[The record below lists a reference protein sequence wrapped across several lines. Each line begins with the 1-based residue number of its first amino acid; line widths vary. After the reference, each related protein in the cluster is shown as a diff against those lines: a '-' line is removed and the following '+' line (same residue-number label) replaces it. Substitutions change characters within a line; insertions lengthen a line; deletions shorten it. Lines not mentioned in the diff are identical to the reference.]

1 MKKHILYIVVV
12 AGILSIFSASS
23 TFADNVDYSVTIE
36 PSLTLTIPS
45 SSVVLGLD
53 PASKTYDS
61 KSFPVSVA
69 TNNITGYKLSVS
81 TTGDITDLTR
91 DISSDTTTLPTYT
104 IPTLDSG
111 SSYAAPSDFPAN
123 KWGYKKD
130 SGNYIPFSSPTPL
143 LENTTAT
150 NGDTTTLSFASKID
164 YTLASGA
171 YKTTLIFTAT
181 TNPMVNY
188 MQDLNPAL
196 CTTTPMTVVDKRD
209 NKEYTIARLADGQ
222 CWMISN
228 LNLAGDTTLNASDSD
243 VPTDNYFTL
252 PASSAT
258 GFSSDTVAYV
268 YNTGNETTSQTDCT
282 STQPCNSYY
291 SWLAATAGGKDTTG
305 AVVTGAGYNAAYS
318 ICPRGWRL
326 PTVTTSNA
334 PAHTSPNWKTGDYYK
349 LATAYGA
356 NLESQYYYQGGA
368 TFGPGTIPNFLF
380 AGGEVNGGFYEGGS
394 RGRYWSSTANSYTKA
409 ENILIWA
416 TGVEINSD
424 GYGGRRSGFS
434 VRCLLNDPR
443 TISDITTMQEMNP
456 QIAAKMNNGDTATL
470 KDSRDGQ
477 DYTIAKI
484 NGNVWMTQNLRYQ
497 GDTVGSTSTTTSW
510 IMKSATSNISAN
522 KTMTMTDLTAGN
534 SYDVARY
541 HDSGNTSTGVWY
553 NYAAASA
560 MSIIGSTNSIE
571 ATESVCPTG
580 WRLPSS
586 SEFNKILS
594 YASIFNPITDGNY
607 WGGTLN
613 NPDQGVW
620 WSSTAVNG
628 INRYALVY
636 RNNSLSVSYFGDDY
650 RYGGHYIRC
659 IAK

>member
-1 MKKHILYIVVV
+1 MKRDTAINHDE
-12 AGILSIFSASS
+12 
-23 TFADNVDYSVTIE
+23 TE
-36 PSLTLTIPS
+36 LT
-45 SSVVLGLD
+45 
-53 PASKTYDS
+53 
-61 KSFPVSVA
+61 
-69 TNNITGYKLSVS
+69 
-81 TTGDITDLTR
+81 
-91 DISSDTTTLPTYT
+91 
-104 IPTLDSG
+104 
-111 SSYAAPSDFPAN
+111 
-123 KWGYKKD
+123 
-130 SGNYIPFSSPTPL
+130 
-143 LENTTAT
+143 
-150 NGDTTTLSFASKID
+150 FASKID
-164 YTLASGA
+164 YLQPAGA
-171 YKTTLIFTAT
+171 YNTTLQFNIVA
-181 TNPMVNY
+181 NPLVQY

-196 CTTTPMTVVDKRD
+196 CTTTPMTVVDNRD

-222 CWMISN
+222 CWMTSD
-228 LNLAGDTTLNASDSD
+228 LNLAGGTTLNASDSD

-268 YNTGNETTSQTDCT
+268 YNTGNETTSQADCT
-282 STQPCNSYY
+282 SNQPCNSYY

-334 PAHTSPNWKTGDYYK
+334 PAYTSPNWKTGDYYK

-394 RGRYWSSTANSYTKA
+394 RGRYWSSTANSSTKA

-434 VRCLLNDPR
+434 VRCLFNDPR

-470 KDSRDGQ
+470 RDTRDNQ

-497 GDTVGSTSTTTSW
+497 GDTVGSTSTTSTW
-510 IMKSATSNISAN
+510 YLKSATSNVSTDT
-522 KTMTMTDLTAGN
+522 TMTMTDLTAGN
-534 SYDVARY
+534 TYDVARY
-541 HDSGNTSTGVWY
+541 HVATSDQVPSGASYTAEDMGVWY

-560 MSIIGSTNSIE
+560 MTITGSSNTNAQVYDI
-571 ATESVCPTG
+571 CPKG
-580 WRLPSS
+580 WRLPINTEQSG
-586 SEFNKILS
+586 ITS
-594 YASIFNPITDGNY
+594 YASAYSPVAGGYYNN
-607 WGGTLN
+607 GTLSST
-613 NPDQGVW
+613 GYGHW
-620 WSSTAVNG
+620 WSSTSYSVA
-628 INRYALVY
+628 NRYRLGWDGSSLY
-636 RNNSLSVSYFGDDY
+636 TSNNNRN
-650 RYGGHYIRC
+650 YGFYVRC